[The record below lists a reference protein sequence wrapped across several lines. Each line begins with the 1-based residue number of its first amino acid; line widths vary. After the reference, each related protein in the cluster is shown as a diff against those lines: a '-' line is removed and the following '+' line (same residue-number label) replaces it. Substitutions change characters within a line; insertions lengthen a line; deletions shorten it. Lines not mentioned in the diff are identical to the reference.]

1 MWYVQHGS
9 TFSSVEY
16 TVQIDPSKVGVERI
30 HFVRSHLKFDE
41 PKPRSAIYICGF
53 RWRAMVAVAGSSG
66 TCVSHSSVDA
76 TSWSWRA
83 GGGELRWPLS

>member
-41 PKPRSAIYICGF
+41 PKPRSLHMRLPMA
-53 RWRAMVAVAGSSG
+53 RN
-66 TCVSHSSVDA
+66 
-76 TSWSWRA
+76 
-83 GGGELRWPLS
+83 GGGCRFLWHMRLSQ